1 LLWSAS
7 YPCLVQAQ
15 SVPPGCDT
23 RLPHA
28 LLGPKSGFPRLSSL
42 SAGSLATSRFPWLFV
57 SFLHLLPDSLRPCES
72 GRVLGLHATP
82 VRFWLKQR
90 PLVVIPGFC
99 ILAATRFRGCFVFV
113 RGGVP
118 CGGLSSRSGTSFHLA
133 DPGRFCRLHD
143 TTLLSLGRCR
153 PTARSVSALP
163 LFLAVKQNPLVAH
176 FAPGIPLQHLIA
188 ESFA

>member
-28 LLGPKSGFPRLSSL
+28 FLGPKSGFPRLSSL
-42 SAGSLATSRFPWLFV
+42 SASSLATSRFPWLFV

-82 VRFWLKQR
+82 VRFRLDQR

-99 ILAATRFRGCFVFV
+99 ILAGTRFRGCFVFV
-113 RGGVP
+113 LGGRALRMAFATFRHVGFTLRIP
-118 CGGLSSRSGTSFHLA
+118 DVLQTSRHDFLFAGPASSDRALGMRATPVSCGETEP
-133 DPGRFCRLHD
+133 PGRPFR
-143 TTLLSLGRCR
+143 
-153 PTARSVSALP
+153 AR
-163 LFLAVKQNPLVAH
+163 NPAATSH
-176 FAPGIPLQHLIA
+176 C
-188 ESFA
+188 